1 MKKDSN
7 PITLGTLPIGKL
19 LVQYSVP
26 AIIAMVATSLY
37 NIIDSIFIGRGVGP
51 LALTALAVNLPLM
64 NLVIAFATLVSVGG
78 ATISS
83 IFLGQQNVKRATD
96 VINNVMIMCLIHSVV
111 FGGVTLFFLDDIL
124 VVFGATKETLHLA
137 HEFMEVV
144 LYATPLAYVFI
155 GMNNLMRSTGYP
167 TKAMISALISV
178 VVNVILA
185 PIFIFKLEMG
195 MRGAALATVGG
206 QFCGFIWVLSH
217 FLSKK
222 SFVHLD
228 FRGRWLSWNIVK
240 KMYGIGLSPFLM
252 NITAC
257 FVVVFL
263 NKALLN
269 NCGNQVDGNMAVG
282 AYGILNR
289 VAMFFVMLV
298 LGITQ
303 GMQPLLGYNFGAMK
317 WDRVKKTLKLGII
330 AGLSVTSVG
339 WLLTEMM
346 PDTLSMMFTT
356 DESLIS
362 IAREGFRLFFICFPL
377 VGVQIIITNFF
388 QSIGKPALSIFLSL
402 TRQLLFLLPLLA
414 ILPRYFGVTGV
425 WASVGCSDFL
435 AFVLALVTILLVMKR
450 LSKKYNTHSDSI
462 NITTN

>member
-1 MKKDSN
+1 MNNDNKAS
-7 PITLGTLPIGKL
+7 ILGTLPIGKL

-96 VINNVMIMCLIHSVV
+96 VVNNVMTMCIIHSVI
-111 FGGVTLFFLDDIL
+111 FGGITMYFLDDIL
-124 VVFGATKETLHLA
+124 VLFGATKETLHLA
-137 HEFMEVV
+137 REFMTVV
-144 LYATPLAYVFI
+144 LYATPLSYVFI
-155 GMNNLMRSTGYP
+155 GMNNLMRATGYP
-167 TKAMISALISV
+167 AKAMISALISV

-185 PIFIFKLEMG
+185 PILIFKLEMG

-206 QFCGFIWVLSH
+206 QFCGFIWVLAH

-222 SFVHLD
+222 SFVHLS
-228 FRGRWLSWNIVK
+228 RNNKWLSWSIVR
-240 KMYGIGLSPFLM
+240 KMYEIGLSPFLM

-263 NKALLN
+263 NKALLSSSSDSL
-269 NCGNQVDGNMAVG
+269 DGNMAVG

-289 VAMFFVMLV
+289 VGMFFVMLV
-298 LGITQ
+298 FGVTQ
-303 GMQPLLGYNFGAMK
+303 GMQPILGYNFGAMK
-317 WDRVKKTLKLGII
+317 WERVKRTLRLGIW
-330 AGLSVTSVG
+330 AGFGITLIG
-339 WLLTEMM
+339 WILTELM
-346 PDTLSMMFTT
+346 PDTISMMFTT
-356 DESLIS
+356 DETLIGF
-362 IAREGFRLFFICFPL
+362 ARDGFRLFFICFPL
-377 VGVQIIITNFF
+377 VGCQIIITNFF

-402 TRQLLFLLPLLA
+402 TRQLIFLLPLLA
-414 ILPRYFGVTGV
+414 VLPRHFGVTGV

-435 AFVLALVTILLVMKR
+435 AFVLALVTRIVMMKR
-450 LSKKYNTHSDSI
+450 LSKKYNARAVADSRL
-462 NITTN
+462 